1 MPSFHYPK
9 IERRHPIGWVLLG
22 VFFAYLII
30 NQLIFSLFPK
40 RAAPTFLQDEIL
52 LEQVIMLKS
61 MVGTFGASEE
71 EQKNILSHL
80 DNPISS
86 LVDHKNRYA
95 TAAKLYIV
103 MRHEQGKAITPQD
116 LKILQQSSNLQ
127 DRAFAE
133 IYAHQKLTPEQ
144 AKNLSGELKKNNFLN
159 LMAKIHAYEEAGN
172 KNARSEMLPYELW
185 TIKIFVFFLI
195 GIFFFVGLY
204 LLWVYMRHRVKGFW
218 KPEGHPA
225 PALSGTDS
233 DRYAARVALFL
244 FLLMLVSGMRGEW
257 LQRWIGTG
265 GTLLVAQ
272 TLELLLLIGIFSLPI
287 YQQKDT
293 VLRFFGQVK
302 HFGKLVLWGV
312 SGAIVNIPI
321 LFVLGMI
328 SAILLWFLPEPSHP
342 IIERVLSS
350 GTFITQFSVFFGAVI
365 LAPIIEELVFRGLL
379 LPALTKRFK
388 SPAKG
393 IVISS
398 LLFAAIHPQG
408 IVLWPQLAAIGAMA
422 ALLTYQT
429 RSLVP
434 GMVMHAVHNCT
445 LLILTTLTL

>member
-1 MPSFHYPK
+1 MPSFHLPK
-9 IERRHPIGWVLLG
+9 IERRHPIGWVLLS

-40 RAAPTFLQDEIL
+40 KTAPTFFQDELL

-71 EQKNILSHL
+71 DQKNILSHL

-86 LVDHKNRYA
+86 LVDDKGKYPV
-95 TAAKLYIV
+95 AAKLYIV
-103 MRHEQGKAITPQD
+103 MRHEQGRTITAQD
-116 LKILQQSSNLQ
+116 LKILQESSKLE
-127 DRAFAE
+127 DRAFAD
-133 IYAHQKLTPEQ
+133 IYAHQKLTLEQ
-144 AKNLSGELKKNNFLN
+144 AKTLSSELKKNNFLN
-159 LMAKIHAYEEAGN
+159 LMAKIHAFEEAGD
-172 KNARSEMLPYELW
+172 KKARAEMLPYDLW
-185 TIKIFVFFLI
+185 TIKIFAFFLI
-195 GIFFFVGLY
+195 GIFFFIGLY
-204 LLWVYMRHRVKGFW
+204 LLWIYMRHRVKGLW
-218 KPEGHPA
+218 KLEGHPA

-244 FLLMLVSGMRGEW
+244 FLLVLVSGIRGGW
-257 LQRWIGTG
+257 LQQWLGAG

-272 TLELLLLIGIFSLPI
+272 TLELLLLVGIFSLPI
-287 YQQKDT
+287 YQKKDS
-293 VLRFFGQVK
+293 VLRFFGKVK
-302 HFGKLVLWGV
+302 NFGKLVIWGI

-321 LFVLGMI
+321 LFLLGMI

-342 IIERVLSS
+342 IIERILSS
-350 GTFITQFSVFFGAVI
+350 GTFMTQFAVFFGAVI

-379 LPALTKRFK
+379 LPALTKKLK
-388 SPAKG
+388 SPFKG
-393 IVISS
+393 IVVSS
-398 LLFAAIHPQG
+398 LLFAAVHPQG

-422 ALLTYQT
+422 AVLTYQT